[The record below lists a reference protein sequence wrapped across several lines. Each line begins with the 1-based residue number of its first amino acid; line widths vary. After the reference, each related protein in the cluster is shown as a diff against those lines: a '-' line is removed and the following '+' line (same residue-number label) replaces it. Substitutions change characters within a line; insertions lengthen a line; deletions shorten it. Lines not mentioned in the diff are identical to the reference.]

1 MPRTFVRRSIGATVD
16 LALATTLAA
25 LVSTV
30 VATALRGPPLSWL
43 LTELNLLALFLAS
56 VACVLPTLVFAYLW
70 HRFATA
76 PGLWL
81 FGLTLLRPASRS
93 SVTSLAA
100 VARWI
105 LLFAPIAF
113 WVYPLVVRIVFDPSP
128 FLILIEFPAWLYA
141 AMVLPVVWYPLLGA
155 SVLAGRDGRGWHD
168 RICGSMVV
176 LSTPAADI
184 GGRL

>member
-1 MPRTFVRRSIGATVD
+1 MAAMVD
-16 LALATTLAA
+16 LALATTLVA
-25 LVSTV
+25 LISAM
-30 VATALRGPPLSWL
+30 VASVLRGPTFSWP
-43 LTELNLLALFLAS
+43 LTEFNLLALFLVS
-56 VACVLPTLVFAYLW
+56 IACVLPTLVFAYLW

-81 FGLTLLRPASRS
+81 FGLTLLRPASSS

-113 WVYPLVVRIVFDPSP
+113 WVYPLVVGIVFDPGP
-128 FLILIEFPAWLYA
+128 FMMLIEFPSWLYA
-141 AMVLPVVWYPLLGA
+141 AMVLPVVWYLLLGA

-168 RICGSMVV
+168 RICGSIVV
-176 LSTPAADI
+176 LSAPAGA
-184 GGRL
+184 